1 MGYYQAEASG
11 TIDAPPDQVYAIISD
26 YHKGHPTILP
36 TRYFTRMTVDEGGV
50 GDGTVTTVLMNV
62 FGTRATFQLHV
73 TEPEPG
79 RVLVE
84 EDRST
89 GDVTTF
95 TLDPDNGSGGTR
107 VTISTKAKTGPG
119 LRGVVEG
126 LVNPSITRKIY
137 REELQQLAEVVQR
150 ERTR

>member
-1 MGYYQAEASG
+1 
-11 TIDAPPDQVYAIISD
+11 
-26 YHKGHPTILP
+26 
-36 TRYFTRMTVDEGGV
+36 MTVDEGGV